1 MSQNTGYFVNSPYG
15 TGKKKY
21 YTIHKHRIYT
31 NVKKKKNYLNLRNT
45 FHAGKC
51 FPAHKTLCLP
61 FKNLNDDFQFSKL
74 SVKRDLENELMVAG
88 GEGIVMEFVMAM
100 HTLYLK

>member
-1 MSQNTGYFVNSPYG
+1 MLESVSQLTRPSV
-15 TGKKKY
+15 
-21 YTIHKHRIYT
+21 
-31 NVKKKKNYLNLRNT
+31 
-45 FHAGKC
+45 
-51 FPAHKTLCLP
+51 CLP

-74 SVKRDLENELMVAG
+74 SVERDLENELMVAG

>member
-1 MSQNTGYFVNSPYG
+1 MLESVSQLTRPSV
-15 TGKKKY
+15 
-21 YTIHKHRIYT
+21 
-31 NVKKKKNYLNLRNT
+31 
-45 FHAGKC
+45 
-51 FPAHKTLCLP
+51 CLP

-74 SVKRDLENELMVAG
+74 SLKRDLENELMVAG

>member
-1 MSQNTGYFVNSPYG
+1 MEQGRKNITLYINIEF
-15 TGKKKY
+15 TQML
-21 YTIHKHRIYT
+21 
-31 NVKKKKNYLNLRNT
+31 KKKKNYLNLRNT

>member
-1 MSQNTGYFVNSPYG
+1 M
-15 TGKKKY
+15 
-21 YTIHKHRIYT
+21 
-31 NVKKKKNYLNLRNT
+31 RNT

>member
-1 MSQNTGYFVNSPYG
+1 ML
-15 TGKKKY
+15 
-21 YTIHKHRIYT
+21 
-31 NVKKKKNYLNLRNT
+31 KKKNYLNLRNT

>member
-1 MSQNTGYFVNSPYG
+1 MLESVSQLTRPSV
-15 TGKKKY
+15 
-21 YTIHKHRIYT
+21 
-31 NVKKKKNYLNLRNT
+31 
-45 FHAGKC
+45 
-51 FPAHKTLCLP
+51 CLP
-61 FKNLNDDFQFSKL
+61 LKNLNDDFQFSKL

>member
-1 MSQNTGYFVNSPYG
+1 MLESVSQLTRPSV
-15 TGKKKY
+15 
-21 YTIHKHRIYT
+21 
-31 NVKKKKNYLNLRNT
+31 
-45 FHAGKC
+45 
-51 FPAHKTLCLP
+51 CLP
-61 FKNLNDDFQFSKL
+61 FKNLNDDFQFSTL

>member
-1 MSQNTGYFVNSPYG
+1 MEQGRKNITLYINIEF
-15 TGKKKY
+15 TQMLKKKLPQFE
-21 YTIHKHRIYT
+21 KHISCWSVSELTRPS
-31 NVKKKKNYLNLRNT
+31 V
-45 FHAGKC
+45 
-51 FPAHKTLCLP
+51 CLP

-88 GEGIVMEFVMAM
+88 GEGIVREFVMAM